1 MANDFSTV
9 LKLAKQLLS
18 FRDFPN
24 DKGNVLLMK
33 KNSQLI
39 TMSLVK
45 IRQQM

>member
-33 KNSQLI
+33 KKLSFDHYEPC
-39 TMSLVK
+39 
-45 IRQQM
+45 